1 MLMDAL
7 GCRDEHAMG
16 MPWNA
21 QGCPGMFHGCPGLLM
36 AAHGRAAPG
45 LAAPERPAISTS
57 SRKLM
62 ETTPFV
68 AQTVAVET
76 PAQSPRT
83 RSG

>member
-1 MLMDAL
+1 
-7 GCRDEHAMG
+7 
-16 MPWNA
+16 
-21 QGCPGMFHGCPGLLM
+21 MFHGCPGVLM
-36 AAHGRAAPG
+36 DAAAPG
-45 LAAPERPAISTS
+45 LDAPERPAISTS